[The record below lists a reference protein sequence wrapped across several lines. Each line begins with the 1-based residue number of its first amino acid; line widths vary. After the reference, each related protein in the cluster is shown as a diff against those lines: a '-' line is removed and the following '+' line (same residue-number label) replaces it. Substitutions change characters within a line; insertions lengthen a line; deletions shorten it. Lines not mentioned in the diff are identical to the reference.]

1 MSQAEKNQLD
11 WLNAVAISSK
21 QTSELVKEVLSRY
34 NIRQSPSIGK
44 PRRLIISR
52 IQFSG
57 TKSGNYNDAFNFDFK
72 NLESGLWGV
81 ISERNLRGKTSVLEI
96 VRWLLRGKSS
106 SKLQDGVKNW
116 ISDASLEFL
125 IDNKNYKVHLSQT
138 SKRLSGN
145 LVEYLDESQPI
156 EISCFASEDE
166 FEACMSDFMMRQLS
180 LDITSAW
187 RTNKHQ
193 DELGS
198 PVFHDWSALSGV
210 LFIGGSYEA
219 LFGDIVTD
227 GLNNRIMNMYLGLP
241 WIPTLAALMTTQK
254 KLQDTANFLANKGNL
269 EQRRKQERRT
279 HIENELAQYR
289 ASLEQL
295 PSDIDIRRNL
305 AEANKEYRRAMQN
318 LSELDNELYSAKQS
332 HEEIFRLIQQDKR
345 DLQNFRE
352 AEAASAFFKRLEPTC
367 CPHCQ
372 TSISENRRLREMID
386 HSCSI
391 CGEIITDSEDIDTIE
406 MELKNRLEASSKAF
420 EESEHLVSTKE
431 KQKREIESQVSTYE
445 IECKRLEEQ
454 TSSFEK
460 RYELEKKITGLEYL
474 LGEYQDDPTPQESE
488 KNDLAIDSK
497 IIDAAIKETKNRV
510 DNLQKDLL
518 EEVSTKIQEYAT
530 SFGMTSIT
538 SVTLTSHPHL
548 RLIKDGLQTTYSKCT
563 EGEKLRLKIA
573 SIIALISIAE
583 KRGIGRHPGILLV
596 DSPKAEEMVE
606 EDVDN
611 LVGGLFKLT
620 KELPHIQIILAATSS
635 ESILRYLDEDH
646 RKYAQGDNFLW

>member
-1 MSQAEKNQLD
+1 MSQTEKNQLD
-11 WLNAVAISSK
+11 WLSTVAKNSK
-21 QTSELVKEVLSRY
+21 ETPELVKEVLSRH
-34 NIRQSPSIGK
+34 NIRQSPNIGN

-57 TKSGNYNDAFNFDFK
+57 TKSGNYTDVFNFDFK

-81 ISERNLRGKTSVLEI
+81 ISDRNLRGKTSVLEI

-125 IDNKNYKVHLSQT
+125 IDKKNYKVYLAQT
-138 SKRLSGN
+138 SQRFLGN
-145 LVEYLDESQPI
+145 LVEYLDESQPR
-156 EISCFASEDE
+156 EISRFASEDE
-166 FEACMSDFMMRQLS
+166 FETCMSDFMMRQLS
-180 LDITSAW
+180 LDVTSAW
-187 RTNKHQ
+187 RTSKDK
-193 DELGS
+193 DEEGS

-210 LFIGGSYEA
+210 LFICGNYDA
-219 LFGDIVTD
+219 LFGDILVD

-241 WIPTLAALMTTQK
+241 WIPTLSALKTTQK
-254 KLQDTANFLANKGNL
+254 KLQEKENFLANKGNL

-279 HIENELAQYR
+279 QIENELAQYR

-295 PSDIDIRRNL
+295 PSDVDMRRDL
-305 AEANKEYRRAMQN
+305 ARANKGYRQAMQN
-318 LSELDNELYSAKQS
+318 SSQLDNELYSAKQS
-332 HEEIFRLIQQDKR
+332 HEEIFRLLQQDKR

-372 TSISENRRLREMID
+372 KSISDNRRQLEMID

-391 CGEIITDSEDIDTIE
+391 CGETITDSEDIDIIE
-406 MELKNRLEASSKAF
+406 MDLKNRLEASSKAF

-460 RYELEKKITGLEYL
+460 RYELEKRITGLEYL
-474 LGEYQDDPTPQESE
+474 LGEYQDNPTPQESE
-488 KNDLAIDSK
+488 KNDLGIDSK

-538 SVTLTSHPHL
+538 SVSLTSHPHL
-548 RLIKDGLQTTYSKCT
+548 RLIKDGLQTTYSRCT
-563 EGEKLRLKIA
+563 KGEQLRLKIA

-583 KRGIGRHPGILLV
+583 KRGIGRHPGILLI

-606 EDVDN
+606 EDVDH
-611 LVGGLFKLT
+611 LVGGLLKLT
-620 KELPHIQIILAATSS
+620 KDLPHIQIILAATSS

-646 RKYAQGDNFLW
+646 RKYAQGDSYLW

>member
-1 MSQAEKNQLD
+1 MSQTEKNQLD
-11 WLNAVAISSK
+11 WLSTVAKNSK
-21 QTSELVKEVLSRY
+21 ETPELVREILSRY
-34 NIRQSPSIGK
+34 NIRQSPNIGN

-57 TKSGNYNDAFNFDFK
+57 TKSGKCTEAFKFDFK
-72 NLESGLWGV
+72 NLKAGLFGV
-81 ISERNLRGKTSVLEI
+81 ISDRNFRGKTSTLEI

-106 SKLQDGVKNW
+106 SKLQNGVKSW

-125 IDNKNYKVHLSQT
+125 IDNKSYQVQLSQT
-138 SKRLSGN
+138 SQSLFGK
-145 LVEYLDESQPI
+145 LVERLDESQSI
-156 EISCFASEDE
+156 EISRFASEDE
-166 FEACMSDFMMRQLS
+166 FETCMSDFMMRQLT

-187 RTNKHQ
+187 RKSEDQ
-193 DELGS
+193 DESGS

-210 LFIGGSYEA
+210 LFIGSSYEA
-219 LFGDIVTD
+219 LFGDLVLD
-227 GLNNRIMNMYLGLP
+227 GLNNRLMNMYLGLP
-241 WIPTLAALMTTQK
+241 WIPTLAALITTQK
-254 KLQDTANFLANKGNL
+254 KLQDEESRLTNQGNL

-279 HIENELAQYR
+279 QIQNELAQYR

-295 PSDIDIRRNL
+295 PSDIDMRRNL
-305 AEANKEYRRAMQN
+305 ARANKEYRQSMQN
-318 LSELDNELYSAKQS
+318 LSELDNELYSSKQS
-332 HEEIFRLIQQDKR
+332 HEEIYRILQQDKR

-391 CGEIITDSEDIDTIE
+391 CGEIITDSEDIDIIE
-406 MELKNRLEASSKAF
+406 TELKNRLEASSKAF
-420 EESEHLVSTKE
+420 EESEYLVLAKE
-431 KQKREIESQVSTYE
+431 KQKREIELQVSTYE
-445 IECKRLEEQ
+445 LECKRLEEQ

-474 LGEYQDDPTPQESE
+474 LIEYQDNPLPQESE
-488 KNDLAIDSK
+488 KNDLGIDRK
-497 IIDAAIKETKNRV
+497 IIAAAIKETKNRV
-510 DNLQKDLL
+510 ENLQKDLL

-538 SVTLTSHPHL
+538 SVNLTSNPHL
-548 RLIKDGLQTTYSKCT
+548 RLIKDGLETTYSKCT
-563 EGEKLRLKIA
+563 NGEKLRLKIA

-583 KRGIGRHPGILLV
+583 KRGIGRHPGILLI

-611 LVGGLFKLT
+611 LVGGLFTLT
-620 KELPHIQIILAATSS
+620 KDLPHIQIILAATSS

-646 RKYAQGDNFLW
+646 RKYAQGDSFLW